1 MVFVF
6 CFSFSRTLP
15 DDIPLFQEDVPKE
28 SRSPVMTYPQSAS
41 YPNSDR
47 EWSPNARWV
56 SGVCPCVFPC
66 PGPEDSESVTGGM
79 FHSEI
84 YVRKWIELELPQI
97 QLMLEG
103 IDQD

>member
-1 MVFVF
+1 METCLYYVSISKTSLTLMVFVF

-47 EWSPNARWV
+47 EWSPNAR
-56 SGVCPCVFPC
+56 
-66 PGPEDSESVTGGM
+66 
-79 FHSEI
+79 
-84 YVRKWIELELPQI
+84 
-97 QLMLEG
+97 
-103 IDQD
+103 